1 MPEGLP
7 GDQPQICACSGCD
20 EVVVQSKPGNTR
32 LYHSAE
38 CRRKARRLRHESR
51 VAGTADLPTA
61 AAAPRGP
68 ATEPELAAELAA
80 AEPAIPAKLVI
91 PAEFGA
97 TAKPTATEDAVPAEP
112 AASESLNAAEPPGS
126 AEAPGNAAEQDAVSA
141 PEDQGGPDAA
151 EDPADAEF
159 WKPDDGEADGFWGVG
174 KDSSRKGARS
184 PGRHRSPATHQS
196 SAGQRSRLKR
206 SHAAAIALT
215 LAAGAAGLGL
225 IFSQPGAH
233 HPLASDAQL
242 HPPGVG
248 GTQPASSSSS
258 PPAGHPRHT
267 HSHAAGGTSQAP
279 RPPASRSPAPS
290 PTPSRSSS
298 RPSPKPSRSPKR
310 TPRVPSGLI
319 SFENGADGW
328 KPMFG
333 SIHSS
338 QSAQVAYSGS
348 HSLWITTRSAY
359 SAVGVENSSISHLRP
374 GDTVTFHIWSDGQSG
389 GRVGVFAE
397 TLNQPEDIAETV
409 PLPTHPGWFSVTW
422 VVPSVSHVDVIGIQV
437 GRHGSGKFTLA
448 IDALSWTGS

>member
-1 MPEGLP
+1 MPEGLS
-7 GDQPQICACSGCD
+7 GDQPRICACSGCD
-20 EVVVQSKPGNTR
+20 EVVVQSEPDNTR

-38 CRRKARRLRHESR
+38 CRRKARRLRHESGA
-51 VAGTADLPTA
+51 AGTADLPTA
-61 AAAPRGP
+61 AAARSRP

-80 AEPAIPAKLVI
+80 AEPAGPAKLVI

-97 TAKPTATEDAVPAEP
+97 TAKPTATEYAVPADP
-112 AASESLNAAEPPGS
+112 AASESPDSAEPPGS
-126 AEAPGNAAEQDAVSA
+126 AEAPANATEHAAISA
-141 PEDQGGPDAA
+141 PEDQGGPDA
-151 EDPADAEF
+151 ADAEF

-174 KDSSRKGARS
+174 KDSPRKGARS
-184 PGRHRSPATHQS
+184 PGRHRSPAIHQS

-215 LAAGAAGLGL
+215 LAAGAAGFGL

-242 HPPGVG
+242 HPPGAG

-258 PPAGHPRHT
+258 PPAGHAR
-267 HSHAAGGTSQAP
+267 HAAGGTSQAP
-279 RPPASRSPAPS
+279 RPPASSPSPPPASSSPAPS

-298 RPSPKPSRSPKR
+298 RPSPKP

-374 GDTVTFHIWSDGQSG
+374 GDTVTFHIWSDGQGG

-409 PLPTHPGWFSVTW
+409 PLPTHPGWFTVTW